1 MLFPEMVGSDGA
13 TQYILTKAP
22 NFGNYTLCQLRT
34 WLSADCSTHLSIG
47 GTPQPALEAHCADT
61 TEKAALV
68 DESIGFSVS
77 IIIDSSQTSVNVS
90 NANIMF
96 RSWAL
101 F

>member
-1 MLFPEMVGSDGA
+1 MVFPDSVESDGA

-47 GTPQPALEAHCADT
+47 GTPQPALEARCADT
-61 TEKAALV
+61 TEKAALI

-77 IIIDSSQTSVNVS
+77 IIIDSSQPSVNVLI
-90 NANIMF
+90 AHIMF
-96 RSWAL
+96 RSWDL
-101 F
+101 S